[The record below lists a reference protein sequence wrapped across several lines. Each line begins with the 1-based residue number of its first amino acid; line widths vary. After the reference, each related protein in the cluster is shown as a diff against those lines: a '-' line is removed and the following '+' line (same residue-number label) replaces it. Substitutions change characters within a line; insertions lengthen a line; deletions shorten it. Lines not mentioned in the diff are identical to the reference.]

1 MTCHA
6 LFCHAD
12 AETLLR
18 EVLRLLLGLLDSS
31 VEVSWRVDRMSYR
44 VTQEIENLSNR
55 CFACYIWLCLLA
67 DLFLSFY

>member
-44 VTQEIENLSNR
+44 VTQEIENLRKS
-55 CFACYIWLCLLA
+55 
-67 DLFLSFY
+67 